1 MNLFERPAVFDAV
14 LTFGLAAALLL
25 ALAGCGHV
33 PMKTMWALR
42 SFDPMTTDPA
52 RLRAAVA
59 LPKES
64 MPGTG
69 GAKLV
74 MTQARKNGSDEE
86 KLELMLEEVPLTAET
101 GLAAV
106 KARKGQEVRAFRI
119 APADIPRL
127 AEARARAK
135 ARSDKEPG
143 AFQGTLSVGIDGC
156 KPADAP
162 LPKEFRVSTW
172 MKTAETGEYLTIL
185 DDVDL
190 VALVG
195 AEKLAAEAKVCE
207 AK

>member
-1 MNLFERPAVFDAV
+1 MKLFERPAVFDAA
-14 LTFGLAAALLL
+14 LTFGLFAALLL
-25 ALAGCGHV
+25 VLAGCGHV

-59 LPKES
+59 LPKDS

-74 MTQARKNGSDEE
+74 MTQARKNGAEEE

-101 GLAAV
+101 GVAAV
-106 KARKGQEVRAFRI
+106 KAKPGQTVRAFRI
-119 APADIPRL
+119 AAADIPRL
-127 AEARARAK
+127 VEARARAK

-156 KPADAP
+156 RPADAP

-172 MKTAETGEYLTIL
+172 MKTAETGEYLTLL

-207 AK
+207 AR